1 MKPESKADAA
11 QAAEP
16 QSASPEALLDQLVAR
31 AVPPLRA
38 EGIAVGRLDAVAV
51 DGTPRVAID
60 VWGLTGLQ
68 ARSVVPVEAG
78 HLGQAVALGFENAD
92 PRRPIILGFMIAP
105 QPPAR
110 PEACVDGQRVV
121 LAAEQEIE
129 LRCGEAAI
137 ILTADGQIQL
147 RGNYITSYA
156 TATQRILGG
165 SVNLN

>member
-16 QSASPEALLDQLVAR
+16 QSMSTEALLDQVIAR
-31 AVPPLRA
+31 TAPPLRA

-51 DGTPRVAID
+51 DGTPRIAID
-60 VWGLTGLQ
+60 MWGLAGLQ
-68 ARSVVPVEAG
+68 ARSVVPVDAE
-78 HLGQAVALGFENAD
+78 HLGQVVALGFENAD

-105 QPPAR
+105 QPPAQ
-110 PEACVDGQRVV
+110 PEARVDGQRLV
-121 LAAEQEIE
+121 LTAERDIE

-137 ILTADGQIQL
+137 VLSADGTVQI
-147 RGNYITSYA
+147 RGTYIISYA
-156 TATQRILGG
+156 TASQRILGG